1 MSQVCR
7 ECPVLGTLAPLLG
20 LFQPG
25 YLYELREACC
35 IYLVRQLQ
43 MCRLL
48 WFQSV
53 LLKDLQKAIPKP
65 LFLWLLLGG
74 YIIADRPTLHS
85 SHPWLLQILHGV
97 YVWLCIDFGHAGDR
111 TQTLLCI
118 RHERYHWAT
127 TCHSRPATPLMVSHS
142 HLKLMQH

>member
-7 ECPVLGTLAPLLG
+7 ECPVPGTLAALLG
-20 LFQPG
+20 LFQSG

-53 LLKDLQKAIPKP
+53 LLKDLQKAIPKL

-85 SHPWLLQILHGV
+85 SHPGLFYMVFMFDFVLILAMLGIGPRPFCV
-97 YVWLCIDFGHAGDR
+97 SGMIVITELP
-111 TQTLLCI
+111 
-118 RHERYHWAT
+118 
-127 TCHSRPATPLMVSHS
+127 PATHTQPRPPMVTHS